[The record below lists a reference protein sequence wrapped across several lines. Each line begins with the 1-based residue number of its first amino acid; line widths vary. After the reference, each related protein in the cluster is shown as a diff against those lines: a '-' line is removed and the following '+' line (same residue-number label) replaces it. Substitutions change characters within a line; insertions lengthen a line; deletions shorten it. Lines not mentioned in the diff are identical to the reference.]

1 MLIWLLFG
9 YCCFGYDFRLA
20 AAVGFADVAI
30 AGCLWF
36 VWLGR
41 ACWLWFLGVVVLD
54 ICVIVNSVGI
64 VICSGVVGDFD

>member
-1 MLIWLLFG
+1 M
-9 YCCFGYDFRLA
+9 

-30 AGCLWF
+30 AGWLWF

-54 ICVIVNSVGI
+54 VCVIVNSVGI
-64 VICSGVVGDFD
+64 VICSDVVGDFD

>member
-30 AGCLWF
+30 AGCFWF

-54 ICVIVNSVGI
+54 VCVIVNSVGI
-64 VICSGVVGDFD
+64 VICSGVVGGFD